1 MEPDARAFLKRVL
14 NSLFAG
20 IIWLALNS
28 TFGIMY
34 GYAFPENK
42 ITIGNIIFYVWFIAS
57 LCLLIWILI
66 KLWKESPEEDK

>member
-1 MEPDARAFLKRVL
+1 MEPDAKAFLKRVM

-20 IIWLALNS
+20 IFWLAINS

-34 GYAFPENK
+34 GYAFPENN

-57 LCLLIWILI
+57 LCLLIYILI
-66 KLWKESPEEDK
+66 RLWKKSPEEKE